1 MTDRLQRR
9 PVSIHYKRNVAMS
22 ELPCVTASLQID
34 LLSRIS
40 SYWFCLIDPLISPR
54 SYTISFYV
62 NWFVPKETAVL
73 HQEDE
78 PGDLPIK
85 LTVLWGNGRRFWSH
99 LCMVSRGKAKIF
111 SNESLVNSSVPRRPP
126 RGFVT
131 SYCPTLGRTA

>member
-40 SYWFCLIDPLISPR
+40 SYWFCLIDSLISPR
-54 SYTISFYV
+54 SYSVSFYV

-78 PGDLPIK
+78 LGDLPIK
-85 LTVLWGNGRRFWSH
+85 LTVSWGNGRRFWSH
-99 LCMVSRGKAKIF
+99 LCMVFRG
-111 SNESLVNSSVPRRPP
+111 ESQD
-126 RGFVT
+126 FFQ
-131 SYCPTLGRTA
+131 

>member
-40 SYWFCLIDPLISPR
+40 SYWFCLIDSLISPR
-54 SYTISFYV
+54 SYSVSFYV

-85 LTVLWGNGRRFWSH
+85 LTGLGVTAAEFGPH
-99 LCMVSRGKAKIF
+99 LCMVFRGERQDF
-111 SNESLVNSSVPRRPP
+111 
-126 RGFVT
+126 FQ
-131 SYCPTLGRTA
+131 

>member
-34 LLSRIS
+34 LSSRIS
-40 SYWFCLIDPLISPR
+40 SYWFCLIDSLISPR
-54 SYTISFYV
+54 SYSVSFYV

-78 PGDLPIK
+78 LGHLPIK
-85 LTVLWGNGRRFWSH
+85 LTVSWGNSRRFWFH
-99 LCMVSRGKAKIF
+99 LCMVFRG
-111 SNESLVNSSVPRRPP
+111 ESQD
-126 RGFVT
+126 FFQ
-131 SYCPTLGRTA
+131 

>member
-85 LTVLWGNGRRFWSH
+85 LTGLGVTAAEFGPH
-99 LCMVSRGKAKIF
+99 LCMVFRGERQDFFQSKSR
-111 SNESLVNSSVPRRPP
+111 
-126 RGFVT
+126 
-131 SYCPTLGRTA
+131 